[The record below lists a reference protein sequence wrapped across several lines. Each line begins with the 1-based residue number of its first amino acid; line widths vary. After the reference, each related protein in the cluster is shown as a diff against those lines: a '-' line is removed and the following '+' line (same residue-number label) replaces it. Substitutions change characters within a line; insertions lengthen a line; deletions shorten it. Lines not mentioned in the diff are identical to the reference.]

1 MTWSPKSQDRGNR
14 VGGLSLQRTEHPEHD
29 TAAMSSFVDFSEA
42 SFRAGANEARRPR
55 EEADLLGSVVYR
67 PMVFPRND
75 VGWIAALR
83 LEHSGEGQ
91 CHCHA
96 KTGKT
101 GARPGTDRPGCRF
114 SCNAYPAA
122 LWGLVRRRD
131 HHCYLRSL
139 AQAVGRSLGLPFL
152 QVFADRPCSGVSHPK
167 EFVDWGNRDM
177 RIGIVGSRR
186 RTDRG
191 TVEVCQRLGYV
202 PAKIGSAFHSWD
214 RTRAPTF
221 IRRREP
227 RSASQC
233 EGRNQVEAEG
243 CSAAIWI
250 GSQRR
255 SGWESGIAVLA

>member
-1 MTWSPKSQDRGNR
+1 MSGGSRLCAWSTRARANVIVTLKRAKRELDPVLIGR
-14 VGGLSLQRTEHPEHD
+14 VADSVATLILQLYGGWSADAITTVTCGQ
-29 TAAMSSFVDFSEA
+29 S
-42 SFRAGANEARRPR
+42 RRP
-55 EEADLLGSVVYR
+55 DC
-67 PMVFPRND
+67 F
-75 VGWIAALR
+75 
-83 LEHSGEGQ
+83 
-91 CHCHA
+91 
-96 KTGKT
+96 GKQ
-101 GARPGTDRPGCRF
+101 
-114 SCNAYPAA
+114 
-122 LWGLVRRRD
+122 
-131 HHCYLRSL
+131 L